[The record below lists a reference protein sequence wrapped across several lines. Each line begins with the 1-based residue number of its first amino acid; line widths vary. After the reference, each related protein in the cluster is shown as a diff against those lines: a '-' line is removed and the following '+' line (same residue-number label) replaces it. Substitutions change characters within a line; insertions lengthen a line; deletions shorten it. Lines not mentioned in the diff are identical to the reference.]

1 MELPLN
7 FQSNV
12 LFLTYLLDSCCFF
25 CLFLFHFLWRKHAS
39 YFKNHTHCYTYMFC
53 ILSITF
59 LPTHPTHFIALL
71 FYRCFFFLFFLFF
84 FFFASRWN
92 SQGHSIQSQ
101 SYKLLFLWCGWN
113 SAVLCFH
120 AWINLLM
127 WSYVTPYM
135 HRKGSLLTP
144 VKMLYISALSRGFL
158 ILPLESNI
166 RFLGS

>member
-1 MELPLN
+1 MLHIHVLHTEYHLPTYSSYT
-7 FQSNV
+7 FYCTT
-12 LFLTYLLDSCCFF
+12 FLSM
-25 CLFLFHFLWRKHAS
+25 FLFSFL
-39 YFKNHTHCYTYMFC
+39 
-53 ILSITF
+53 
-59 LPTHPTHFIALL
+59 
-71 FYRCFFFLFFLFF
+71 

-166 RFLGS
+166 RFLGSKQKVLIKSNKRNRLDCSGAGWLIQKSKERWWISKKNNRS